1 MSHSH
6 IPREK
11 GLFRTFA
18 LLVDTDL
25 NFVLSLLQTVIP
37 SFVNVMVIFLSILGY
52 AHDCLY

>member
-6 IPREK
+6 IPREE

-25 NFVLSLLQTVIP
+25 NFVLSLLQTIIP

-52 AHDCLY
+52 VHDCLY